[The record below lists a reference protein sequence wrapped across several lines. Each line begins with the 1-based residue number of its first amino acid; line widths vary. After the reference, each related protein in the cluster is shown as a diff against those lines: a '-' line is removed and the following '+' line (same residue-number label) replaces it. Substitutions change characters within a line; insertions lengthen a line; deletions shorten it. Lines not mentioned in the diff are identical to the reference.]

1 MASIEYVVGVDAG
14 GSSTRAIAVGLDSV
28 VLGRG
33 AAGGANPN
41 SHPYEVA
48 AARMAEAMAAAIS
61 GLDAGAAR
69 ACVIGMA
76 GSSKLTDDTV
86 DAVFRQA
93 WRDTGLTCAMRVVT
107 DQEAAFASATAEPGG
122 AVLVAGTGA
131 IAATIIDRKLAA
143 TIGGYGW
150 LLGDEGSAYWIGREA
165 VRATLRTLAAGG
177 PLGSLALAVL
187 DEAIGERP
195 EDTHTSRR
203 HAFARLITAANAEP
217 PIRLARF
224 APLVSDQVLDD
235 PVAEDIV
242 LRTVDVL
249 VEMAEAARRP
259 GTPVVLVGSVVGPD
273 SPIGARLRDRLGGVL
288 SATDG
293 VLGAAW
299 LAAVDVLGVH
309 TRHPRMTQT
318 GMIAGQ

>member
-1 MASIEYVVGVDAG
+1 VANSEYVVGVDAG
-14 GSSTRAIAVGLDSV
+14 GSSTRAIAVGLDNK

-33 AAGGANPN
+33 TAGGANPN

-48 AARMAEAMAAAIS
+48 AARMAEAMSTAIS

-69 ACVIGMA
+69 SCVIGMA

-86 DAVFRQA
+86 DAVFRRA
-93 WRDTGLTCAMRVVT
+93 WQGTGLTCAMRVVT
-107 DQEAAFASATAEPGG
+107 DQEAAFASATTEPDG
-122 AVLVAGTGA
+122 AVLVAGTGS

-143 TIGGYGW
+143 TVGGYGW

-165 VRATLRTLAAGG
+165 VRTTLRALAAADPLG
-177 PLGSLALAVL
+177 PLSLAVL
-187 DEAIGERP
+187 DEAVRERP
-195 EDTHTSRR
+195 EDTFAARR
-203 HAFARLITAANAEP
+203 QAFARLITAANAEP

-224 APLVSDQVLDD
+224 APLVSEHVLEDR
-235 PVAEDIV
+235 VAEDIV

-249 VEMAEAARRP
+249 AEMAEAARRP

-309 TRHPRMTQT
+309 ARHPRVTQP
-318 GMIAGQ
+318 GMIVGQ